1 MGSVRVVISVGVG
14 GFCVRVV
21 IRVDVSADEK
31 ISSNQCRCR
40 WILCEGIN
48 QSRYKLMVFTLFQ
61 AQ

>member
-31 ISSNQCRCR
+31 ISSNQCRCSGFCVR
-40 WILCEGIN
+40 VLISQGIN
-48 QSRYKLMVFTLFQ
+48 
-61 AQ
+61 